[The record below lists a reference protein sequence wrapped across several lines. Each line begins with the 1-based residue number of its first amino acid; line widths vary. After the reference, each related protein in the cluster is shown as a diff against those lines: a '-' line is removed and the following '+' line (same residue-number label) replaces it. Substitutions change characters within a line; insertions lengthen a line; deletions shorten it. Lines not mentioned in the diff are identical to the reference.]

1 MIVEGVVTSLSP
13 SGKLNIAPMGPRV
26 EGDFVRLMLRPFKT
40 STTFH
45 NLTQTYCGV
54 FHVVDTIDLLA
65 RAAIGELLELPTTRP
80 ASRIN
85 GRILV
90 DCCRWFEFRIT
101 ELDLSS
107 ERTFMS
113 AEIVAQGEKRPFFGF
128 NRARHAVLEAAI
140 LATRVHLLPQTEI
153 ATQMTVL
160 KSAVV
165 KTGGVA
171 EAEAFDMLQNYINRC
186 MSGHNE
192 RD

>member
-13 SGKLNIAPMGPRV
+13 AGKLNIAPMGPRV
-26 EGDFVRLMLRPFKT
+26 EGDFVRLVLRPFKS
-40 STTFH
+40 STTFR
-45 NLTQTYCGV
+45 NLKETYCGV

-65 RAAIGELLELPTTRP
+65 RAALGQMVEFPATRP
-80 ASRIN
+80 ASRIT
-85 GRILV
+85 GRILA
-90 DCCRWFEFRIT
+90 DCCRWFEFRVT

-107 ERTFMS
+107 ERSLMT
-113 AEIVAQGEKRPFFGF
+113 AEIVAQGEQRPFFGF

-140 LATRVHLLPQTEI
+140 LATRVHLLPQADI
-153 ATQMTVL
+153 ASQIVVL

-171 EAEAFDMLQNYINRC
+171 ETEAFDMLHSYINRC
-186 MSGHNE
+186 ISGHHE